1 MSATRVA
8 RRVSTRATATHTST
22 DTESCGALAADVAA
36 LAARQV
42 SKSFGGVRAL
52 DGASLTLRR
61 GEVHGLLGE
70 NGSGKS
76 TLIRILAGY
85 HAPEPGA
92 ELAARRD
99 WRISWRRERAKAKEA
114 LARFGVELDPR
125 RPVAGLR
132 PVLRALLAIV

>member
-1 MSATRVA
+1 MATSVIPGG
-8 RRVSTRATATHTST
+8 RRSSTPATGTRTCAVTR
-22 DTESCGALAADVAA
+22 SCGMLAAERAA
-36 LAARQV
+36 LAVRHV

-52 DGASLTLRR
+52 DDAGLTLLR

-92 ELAARRD
+92 EL
-99 WRISWRRERAKAKEA
+99 EV
-114 LARFGVELDPR
+114 GG
-125 RPVAGLR
+125 RPT
-132 PVLRALLAIV
+132 